1 MYKIEHLRS
10 LVPALDQEIYGKKLI
25 YFDNAAT
32 SQRPQAV
39 IDLIDRMNS
48 KVNANIHRAIHRLSD
63 EATQLYEESREAV
76 REFIN
81 AQKRGEIIFTSGT
94 THSINLVASSF
105 AAKYLKKGDVILISE
120 AEHHSNIVPWQLACE
135 KTGAILKVIPID
147 SYGRIEMS
155 IYESLLDE
163 RVKLVSV
170 AHISNILGLV
180 NPIKKMIEMAHKHDI
195 PVLIDGAQGIVH
207 ENVDVC
213 DLDCDFYVFSGHKV
227 YAATGTGVLY
237 GKERWLEEMPPYM
250 GGGDMVDTV
259 TFEKTTY
266 ASLPLKFEAGTP
278 NFVGASTFKPA
289 FEYVKECR
297 SKEVK
302 NYERDVKEYLY
313 KELLSINGL
322 KLYGIGEDK
331 IPLFSF
337 AVDGVHHSDIAQ
349 MLDKFGVAVRS
360 GLMCAE
366 PLIRRFNEH
375 GMVRVSLAP
384 YNTKEEAILFVEYLN
399 KVINMLK

>member
-39 IDLIDRMNS
+39 IDLIDRMNN

-81 AQKRGEIIFTSGT
+81 AQKRGEVIFTSGT

-135 KTGAILKVIPID
+135 KTGALLKVIPVD
-147 SYGRIEMS
+147 YHGRIEMS

-170 AHISNILGLV
+170 AHISNILGVV
-180 NPIKKMIEMAHKHDI
+180 NPVKKMIEVAHKYDI

-207 ENVDVC
+207 ERVDVC

-227 YAATGTGVLY
+227 YAATGTGILY
-237 GKERWLEEMPPYM
+237 GKERWLEGMPPYM

-289 FEYVKECR
+289 FEYAKECR

-302 NYERDVKEYLY
+302 DYEHDVKQYLY

-322 KLYGIGEDK
+322 KLYGIDENK

-337 AVDGVHHSDIAQ
+337 TVDGVHHSDIAQ

-384 YNTKEEAILFVEYLN
+384 YNTKEEAILFIDYLN
-399 KVINMLK
+399 RVINMLK